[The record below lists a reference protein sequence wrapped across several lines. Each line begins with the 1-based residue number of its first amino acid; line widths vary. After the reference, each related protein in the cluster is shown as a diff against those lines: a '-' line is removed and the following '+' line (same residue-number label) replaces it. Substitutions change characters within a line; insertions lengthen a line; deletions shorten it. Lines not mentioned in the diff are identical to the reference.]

1 MVFWKNWEDIRHNK
15 NQKNNGN
22 EVRKVLKIDSKL
34 NGLFRKTDSY
44 NLKSVSFSVAAF

>member
-15 NQKNNGN
+15 KQKNNGN

-34 NGLFRKTDSY
+34 NGRVLFKKKTDS
-44 NLKSVSFSVAAF
+44 